1 MTYIMFE
8 TVPSND
14 PRLVPEIKVIG
25 SDWHFSF
32 AQVLGTPVIDWLKPT
47 TITEDMYHA
56 RHFTN
61 ALNGE
66 VGIMRSTSNPADI
79 IQPTSFGDNDYEKV
93 SYRLTSIDE
102 ANTVALL
109 KAQMLNY
116 AENHFTNESGLIQIR
131 AQVPGLRNLEETQTY
146 MATYFEWDCAFTS
159 GQDLEPQFT
168 TAKFTQTIY
177 PN

>member
-66 VGIMRSTSNPADI
+66 VGKWILASVAEFVLVIRSCCHLGPI
-79 IQPTSFGDNDYEKV
+79 PLLPRRIRV
-93 SYRLTSIDE
+93 SST
-102 ANTVALL
+102 
-109 KAQMLNY
+109 
-116 AENHFTNESGLIQIR
+116 
-131 AQVPGLRNLEETQTY
+131 
-146 MATYFEWDCAFTS
+146 
-159 GQDLEPQFT
+159 
-168 TAKFTQTIY
+168 
-177 PN
+177 